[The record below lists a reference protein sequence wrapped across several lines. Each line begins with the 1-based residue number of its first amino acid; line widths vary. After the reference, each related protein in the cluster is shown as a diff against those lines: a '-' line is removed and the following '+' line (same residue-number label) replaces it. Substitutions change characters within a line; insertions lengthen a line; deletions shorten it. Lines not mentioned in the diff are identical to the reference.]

1 MATKEYKTV
10 LVEKEDG
17 ITWLILNRPEKRNAM
32 NPQLHFDMY
41 DAVTE
46 AEGDPE
52 TQVMVITG
60 AGNSWCAGM
69 DLKEFFREGDKNPE
83 FQRQVAWASQEWRW
97 RKLFTFPKPT
107 IAMVNGFC
115 FGGAFSPMIA
125 CDFAIAS
132 EDALFGLSEVNW
144 GILPGGLVSRVV
156 TDVLSLRDGL
166 YHAMT
171 GDPFDGKKA
180 AEMRLVNFSVPADQ
194 LRDETVKL
202 AKKLM
207 EKNPWA
213 LRATKQAYKLVRGMD
228 YSQAEDYLAAKGAQ
242 IKMQD
247 RERGLRRRH
256 QAVHRRQD
264 LQAGSGPHGP
274 RQQGLLGPT
283 SCLDS
288 TEPTA

>member
-17 ITWLILNRPEKRNAM
+17 ITWVIFNRPEKRNAM
-32 NPQLHFDMY
+32 SPQLHFDMY
-41 DAVTE
+41 DAVTD

-60 AGNSWCAGM
+60 AGSSWCAGM

-83 FQRQVAWASQEWRW
+83 FQRKVGWASQEWRW

-115 FGGAFSPMIA
+115 FGGAFTPMIA
-125 CDFAIAS
+125 CDFAIAA

-156 TDVLSLRDGL
+156 TDMMTLRDGL

-180 AEMRLVNFSVPADQ
+180 AEMRLVNFAVPADQ
-194 LRDETVKL
+194 LRAETIAL

-207 EKNPWA
+207 EKNPSA
-213 LRATKQAYKLVRGMD
+213 LRATKQAYKLVRNMD

-247 RERGLRRRH
+247 RE
-256 QAVHRRQD
+256 
-264 LQAGSGPHGP
+264 SGYDEGIKQFIDDKTYKPG
-274 RQQGLLGPT
+274 LGPMARVNKV
-283 SCLDS
+283 S
-288 TEPTA
+288 

>member
-17 ITWLILNRPEKRNAM
+17 ITWVIFNRPEKRNAM
-32 NPQLHFDMY
+32 SPQLHFDMY

-60 AGNSWCAGM
+60 AGSSWCAGM

-83 FQRQVAWASQEWRW
+83 FQRKVGWASQEWRW

-115 FGGAFSPMIA
+115 FGGAFTPMIA
-125 CDFAIAS
+125 CDFAIAA

-156 TDVLSLRDGL
+156 TDMMTLRDGL

-180 AEMRLVNFSVPADQ
+180 AEMRLVNYAVPADQ
-194 LRDETVKL
+194 LRGETVKL
-202 AKKLM
+202 ARKLM

-242 IKMQD
+242 IKIQD
-247 RERGLRRRH
+247 RE
-256 QAVHRRQD
+256 
-264 LQAGSGPHGP
+264 SGYDEGIKQFIDDKTYKPG
-274 RQQGLLGPT
+274 LGPMARVNK
-283 SCLDS
+283 DS
-288 TEPTA
+288 

>member
-1 MATKEYKTV
+1 MATKEYQTV

-17 ITWLILNRPEKRNAM
+17 ITWVILNRPEKRNAM
-32 NPQLHFDMY
+32 SPQLHFDMY

-83 FQRQVAWASQEWRW
+83 FQRKVGWASQEWRW

-115 FGGAFSPMIA
+115 FGGAFTPMIA

-156 TDVLSLRDGL
+156 TDMMTLRDGL

-180 AEMRLVNFSVPADQ
+180 AEMRLVTYAVPADQ

-247 RERGLRRRH
+247 RE
-256 QAVHRRQD
+256 
-264 LQAGSGPHGP
+264 SGYDEGIKQFIDDKTYKPG
-274 RQQGLLGPT
+274 LGPMARVNKA
-283 SCLDS
+283 S
-288 TEPTA
+288 

>member
-1 MATKEYKTV
+1 MATKEYQTV

-17 ITWLILNRPEKRNAM
+17 ITWVILNRPEKRNAM
-32 NPQLHFDMY
+32 SPQLHFDMY

-46 AEGDPE
+46 CEGDPE

-60 AGNSWCAGM
+60 AGNSWCAGQ
-69 DLKEFFREGDKNPE
+69 DLKEYFREGDKNP
-83 FQRQVAWASQEWRW
+83 QLRRQASWCSQEWRW

-115 FGGAFSPMIA
+115 FGGAFTPLVA

-132 EDALFGLSEVNW
+132 DDALFGLSEVNW

-156 TDVLSLRDGL
+156 TDMMSLRDGL

-171 GDPFDGKKA
+171 GDPFDGKRA
-180 AEMRLVNFSVPADQ
+180 AEMRLVNYSVPADQ

-228 YSQAEDYLAAKGAQ
+228 YSQAEDYLAAKGAW
-242 IKMQD
+242 IK
-247 RERGLRRRH
+247 
-256 QAVHRRQD
+256 QAD
-264 LQAGSGPHGP
+264 GESGYDEGIKQFIDDKTYKPG
-274 RQQGLLGPT
+274 LGPMARVNKA
-283 SCLDS
+283 S
-288 TEPTA
+288 

>member
-1 MATKEYKTV
+1 MATKEYQTV

-17 ITWLILNRPEKRNAM
+17 ITWVILNRPEKRNAM
-32 NPQLHFDMY
+32 SPQLHFDMY

-83 FQRQVAWASQEWRW
+83 FQRKVGWASQEWRW

-115 FGGAFSPMIA
+115 FGGAFTPLVA

-132 EDALFGLSEVNW
+132 EDAIVGLSEGNW

-156 TDVLSLRDGL
+156 TDMLSLRDGL

-180 AEMRLVNFSVPADQ
+180 AEMRLVNYAVPADQ

-213 LRATKQAYKLVRGMD
+213 LRATKQAYKLVRNMD

-247 RERGLRRRH
+247 RE
-256 QAVHRRQD
+256 
-264 LQAGSGPHGP
+264 SGYDEGIKQFIDDKTYKPG
-274 RQQGLLGPT
+274 LGPMARVNK
-283 SCLDS
+283 DS
-288 TEPTA
+288 

>member
-1 MATKEYKTV
+1 MATKEYQTV

-17 ITWLILNRPEKRNAM
+17 ITWVILNRPEKRNAM
-32 NPQLHFDMY
+32 SPQLHFDMY
-41 DAVTE
+41 DAVTDAE
-46 AEGDPE
+46 ADAD

-60 AGNSWCAGM
+60 AGNSWCAGQ
-69 DLKEFFREGDKNPE
+69 DLKEYFREGDKNP
-83 FQRQVAWASQEWRW
+83 QLRRQASWCSQEWRW

-115 FGGAFSPMIA
+115 FGGAFTPLVA

-132 EDALFGLSEVNW
+132 DDALFGLSEVNW

-156 TDVLSLRDGL
+156 TDMMSLRDGL

-171 GDPFDGKKA
+171 GDPFDGKRA
-180 AEMRLVNFSVPADQ
+180 AEMRLVNYSVPADQ

-228 YSQAEDYLAAKGAQ
+228 YSQAEDYLAAKGAW
-242 IKMQD
+242 IKQAD
-247 RERGLRRRH
+247 RE
-256 QAVHRRQD
+256 
-264 LQAGSGPHGP
+264 SGYDEGIKQFIDDKTYKPG
-274 RQQGLLGPT
+274 LGPMARINKA
-283 SCLDS
+283 S
-288 TEPTA
+288 

>member
-17 ITWLILNRPEKRNAM
+17 ITWVILNRPEKRNAM
-32 NPQLHFDMY
+32 SPQLHFDMY

-60 AGNSWCAGM
+60 AGNSWCAGQ
-69 DLKEFFREGDKNPE
+69 DLKEYFREGDKNP
-83 FQRQVAWASQEWRW
+83 QLRRQASWCSQEWRW

-115 FGGAFSPMIA
+115 FGGAFTPLVA

-132 EDALFGLSEVNW
+132 DDALFGLSEVNW

-156 TDVLSLRDGL
+156 TDMMSLRDGL

-180 AEMRLVNFSVPADQ
+180 AEMRLVNYSVPADQ

-228 YSQAEDYLAAKGAQ
+228 YSQAEDYLAAKGAW
-242 IKMQD
+242 IKQAD
-247 RERGLRRRH
+247 RE
-256 QAVHRRQD
+256 
-264 LQAGSGPHGP
+264 SGYDEGIKQFIDDKTYKPG
-274 RQQGLLGPT
+274 LGPMARVNKA
-283 SCLDS
+283 S
-288 TEPTA
+288 

>member
-17 ITWLILNRPEKRNAM
+17 ITWVILNRPEKRNAM
-32 NPQLHFDMY
+32 SPQLHFDMY

-46 AEGDPE
+46 CEGDPE
-52 TQVMVITG
+52 TQVMIITG
-60 AGNSWCAGM
+60 AGSSWCAGQ
-69 DLKEFFREGDKNPE
+69 DLKEYFREGDKNP
-83 FQRQVAWASQEWRW
+83 QLRRHASWCSQEWRW

-115 FGGAFSPMIA
+115 FGGAFTPLVA

-132 EDALFGLSEVNW
+132 DDALFGLSEVNW

-156 TDVLSLRDGL
+156 TDMMTLRDGL

-180 AEMRLVNFSVPADQ
+180 AEMRLVNYSVPADQ

-228 YSQAEDYLAAKGAQ
+228 YSQAEDYLAAKGAW
-242 IKMQD
+242 IK
-247 RERGLRRRH
+247 
-256 QAVHRRQD
+256 QAD
-264 LQAGSGPHGP
+264 GESGYDEGIKQFIDDKTYKPG
-274 RQQGLLGPT
+274 LGPMARVNKA
-283 SCLDS
+283 S
-288 TEPTA
+288 